1 MDKQA
6 VSTQLIRG
14 NRFDFEF
21 ITQDFM
27 LVNEDADVA
36 YPVSGDQIAKA
47 RAAK

>member
-6 VSTQLIRG
+6 VSYQLINGRVA
-14 NRFDFEF
+14 DYEF

-27 LVNEDADVA
+27 LVNKDADVA

-47 RAAK
+47 RTAK